1 MRVVKLNII
10 EKLIMDGDNMSEALD
25 KIVAKKADKI
35 QAAKERKEDRQEQGI
50 INKLVIEMNPTGLFF
65 ARYSLSGQV
74 PEELRG
80 MFTRKDRILAIAER
94 RNIPVAEHA

>member
-1 MRVVKLNII
+1 
-10 EKLIMDGDNMSEALD
+10 MDGDDMSEALD
-25 KIVAKKADKI
+25 KIVAKKAEKI

-94 RNIPVAEHA
+94 RNIPVAENA

>member
-1 MRVVKLNII
+1 
-10 EKLIMDGDNMSEALD
+10 MDGDDMSETLD
-25 KIVAKKADKI
+25 KIVAKKAEKI
-35 QAAKERKEDRQEQGI
+35 QAAKERKEERQEQCI
-50 INKLVIEMNPTGLFF
+50 VNKLVIEMNPTGLFF

-94 RNIPVAEHA
+94 RNIPVADHA